1 MVLLYLS
8 FCKCCSREEH
18 EFTFTALGPEKNS
31 FLNVKMLSSWCESW
45 SYKFMESCS
54 GKSLLAS

>member
-8 FCKCCSREEH
+8 FCKWCSREEH
-18 EFTFTALGPEKNS
+18 EFTFTALGPKKNS
-31 FLNVKMLSSWCESW
+31 FLNVKILSSRCEYRC
-45 SYKFMESCS
+45 YKFMESCS